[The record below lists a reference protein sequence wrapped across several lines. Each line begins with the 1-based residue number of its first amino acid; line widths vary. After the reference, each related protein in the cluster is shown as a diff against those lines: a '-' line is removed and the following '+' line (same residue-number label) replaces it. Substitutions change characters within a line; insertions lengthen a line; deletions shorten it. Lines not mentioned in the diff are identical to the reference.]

1 MYIKCLLIGVCDY
14 IFTYFYLP
22 SIVLQATSI
31 DEKFKFKFFPTL
43 KLHTSENSFSPIEKT
58 LKTVD
63 KNLKIEAQ
71 HL

>member
-1 MYIKCLLIGVCDY
+1 MVCV
-14 IFTYFYLP
+14 IINLP

-63 KNLKIEAQ
+63 RNLKKIEAQ
-71 HL
+71 HS